1 MDSVLTPRVLYKRV
15 DTTSFL
21 NLTLFRSQ
29 MLEHAESAFVFR
41 RPVEGLSL
49 VAIDEGTK
57 MCRDQSRMF
66 FISFKKLCRCHTA
79 VPGAGDLCLGVS
91 QFKSSSC
98 CKYMQTDVGVSNSIV
113 RWIMQRLIA
122 QEMLLQDLV
131 FSIGVMV
138 YSFPKS
144 VVQLFA
150 GLLARAYF
158 FVL

>member
-1 MDSVLTPRVLYKRV
+1 M
-15 DTTSFL
+15 FG
-21 NLTLFRSQ
+21 
-29 MLEHAESAFVFR
+29 HAESVFVFR
-41 RPVEGLSL
+41 RPVEGLGL

-57 MCRDQSRMF
+57 VCRFQSHMF
-66 FISFKKLCRCHTA
+66 FISLKKLFRRNTA
-79 VPGAGDLCLGVS
+79 VPGAGDPCLGVS

-122 QEMLLQDLV
+122 QEMSLQDLV

>member
-1 MDSVLTPRVLYKRV
+1 MDWVLTPCVLYKRV
-15 DTTSFL
+15 ETTSL
-21 NLTLFRSQ
+21 INLTFFRSQ
-29 MLEHAESAFVFR
+29 MLEHAESTFVFR
-41 RPVEGLSL
+41 RPVEGLS
-49 VAIDEGTK
+49 VAVNDEGTK

-66 FISFKKLCRCHTA
+66 FISFKKLFRRNTS
-79 VPGAGDLCLGVS
+79 VPGAGNLCLGVS

>member
-1 MDSVLTPRVLYKRV
+1 MTVRKCAEIRVAWFLSSSRSYSDVVLLYQVK
-15 DTTSFL
+15 
-21 NLTLFRSQ
+21 LFRRNTS
-29 MLEHAESAFVFR
+29 
-41 RPVEGLSL
+41 
-49 VAIDEGTK
+49 
-57 MCRDQSRMF
+57 
-66 FISFKKLCRCHTA
+66 
-79 VPGAGDLCLGVS
+79 VPGAGNLCLGVS

-113 RWIMQRLIA
+113 WWIVQRLIA

-158 FVL
+158 FCAMRVDTTCSLAILVQF

>member
-1 MDSVLTPRVLYKRV
+1 M
-15 DTTSFL
+15 
-21 NLTLFRSQ
+21 N
-29 MLEHAESAFVFR
+29 
-41 RPVEGLSL
+41 
-49 VAIDEGTK
+49 DEGTK

-66 FISFKKLCRCHTA
+66 FISFKKLFRRNTS
-79 VPGAGDLCLGVS
+79 VPGAGGLCLGVS

-144 VVQLFA
+144 VISCLQDNWLE
-150 GLLARAYF
+150 RIF